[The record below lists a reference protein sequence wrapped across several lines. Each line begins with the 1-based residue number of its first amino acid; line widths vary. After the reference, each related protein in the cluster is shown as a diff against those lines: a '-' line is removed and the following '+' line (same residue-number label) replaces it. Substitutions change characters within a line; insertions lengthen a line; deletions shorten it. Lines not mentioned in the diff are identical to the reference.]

1 LESSVVRLVVGAGGQ
16 FSRCTAVPC
25 RAAVVLVLG
34 KAICDAYGGDMTRTD
49 GTSDADAELRD
60 VIRSIDAIGEGAS
73 GREDPAEAERKRTEQ
88 ADEE

>member
-1 LESSVVRLVVGAGGQ
+1 
-16 FSRCTAVPC
+16 
-25 RAAVVLVLG
+25 
-34 KAICDAYGGDMTRTD
+34 MTRTD

-73 GREDPAEAERKRTEQ
+73 GHEDPKEAAERKRAERAGD

>member
-1 LESSVVRLVVGAGGQ
+1 VVGAGSQ
-16 FSRCTAVPC
+16 FSRWTAVPC
-25 RAAVVLVLG
+25 RVAVSPALG
-34 KAICDAYGGDMTRTD
+34 KAICAAYGGYMTRAD

-73 GREDPAEAERKRTEQ
+73 GHEDPTEAAERKRAEQ